1 MAPAVIG
8 LDTGGNI
15 LWTTL
20 LAQGQPGH
28 GGVRSCIMDNTDLVC
43 AGYVDEATPGFK
55 FVADVGFPT
64 VWRLDTSGNIKME
77 KIIRSVE
84 GMGQVAKIRKDK
96 TSGFVLSST
105 AFNNINGSEVN
116 TVAVVKISDS
126 FDVEWSQVLKAYFWS
141 KRVEG
146 I

>member
-1 MAPAVIG
+1 MAPAVIA

-77 KIIRSVE
+77 KILSVE

-96 TSGFVLSST
+96 TSGFVLCST
-105 AFNNINGSEVN
+105 AFNNVDGSEVN
-116 TVAVVKISDS
+116 TVAVAKISDS
-126 FDVEWSQVLKAYFWS
+126 FDLEWSQVLKLIYNT
-141 KRVEG
+141 KV
-146 I
+146 